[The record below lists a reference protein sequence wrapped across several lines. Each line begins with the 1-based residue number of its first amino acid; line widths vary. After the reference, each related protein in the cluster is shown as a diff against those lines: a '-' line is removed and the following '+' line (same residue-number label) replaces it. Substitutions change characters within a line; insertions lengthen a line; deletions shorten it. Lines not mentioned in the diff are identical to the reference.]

1 MDKKYCS
8 VCGRSDRKII
18 KGLCGR
24 HKVQY
29 EEFGYVMD
37 TNPKDEYDINEI
49 LEFEDHA
56 EIVLYD
62 NLFNELKERV
72 LIDLDD
78 VETVK
83 GIIWKKVGKH
93 IVGVANQYNYDLPNL
108 IMDTNAK
115 IEYIDGNRYN
125 NRKSNLNVIEK
136 KKFKHHFANNKKYKN
151 KIIITS
157 LGGSTEDVTG
167 SCFAVEYPLD
177 NGNRDLVLIELGAIQ
192 TNRIQEDY
200 ISNKKMIEGIP
211 FNLASNIFICHG
223 HSDHIGNLP
232 SGITRG
238 FNGEVI
244 TTYENEAIMKP
255 MLIDS
260 AFIHNRNVSTMNNK
274 GKKYEILYD
283 ESDVYT
289 ILSKTKVYSKDE
301 IHKVNSNLSFR
312 FTANNHCYG
321 ATQLELFIKKPSGR
335 VVKLFYSSDL
345 GSRYNQEYRPY
356 SDIRKDVSKAT
367 IGIFESTYGEL
378 DRCFTK
384 KDADSEAKALIN
396 KIKEVTYRGNRV
408 LIPTFCFDR
417 AQSIMTFIYD
427 NFKDDDKFKNVKVI
441 VDSRL
446 LNEINNVY
454 RNTLVGDKLEKWNE
468 IMSWSNF
475 VYVTEYKKTEI
486 LAKEKDNP
494 CVILSASGM
503 MSSGH
508 ILTYA
513 KSILPRKQD
522 CICFIGYNSPNTLGG
537 KIQQGDKS
545 VTIDN
550 ENVLIRCDIQIYKAF
565 TGHAQSKEI
574 TSYMKNINCNQIYLH
589 HGSQAAKESLKFM
602 AEEEFLFSDI
612 SKKIH
617 IINNK
622 NNQIII

>member
-260 AFIHNRNVSTMNNK
+260 AFIHNRNVSAMNNK

-574 TSYMKNINCNQIYLH
+574 TRYMKNINCNQIYLH